1 MNEDSAGGL
10 YYNDNRRENE
20 SIPDSKTSF
29 LQKG

>member
-1 MNEDSAGGL
+1 MNEDSAGVL

>member
-1 MNEDSAGGL
+1 MNEDSAGEL

-20 SIPDSKTSF
+20 SILDSKTSF